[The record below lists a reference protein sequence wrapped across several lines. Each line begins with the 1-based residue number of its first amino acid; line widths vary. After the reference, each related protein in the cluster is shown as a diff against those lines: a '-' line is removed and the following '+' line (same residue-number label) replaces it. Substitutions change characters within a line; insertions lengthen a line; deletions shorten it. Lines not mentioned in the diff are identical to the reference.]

1 MIVPI
6 TVPFPKEWGRGDGT
20 HVYLLKYDKNILID
34 AGLDSVENRRF
45 IMKAL
50 KEIDSL
56 NLEYILITHGHL
68 DHFGM
73 AGYLQRET
81 GAEVLVHELDADALK
96 DYKKAISWFDEV
108 YDYAIEGGYEG
119 QELEKI
125 RGKFLIAI
133 EMLKGPIVY
142 KTFRELKLDLPGGLL
157 KSWHL
162 PGHTPGSVGYV
173 FGDSIFSGD
182 VAIQGSTVVGEL
194 RRELDSLQKLKSFK
208 YIYAGH
214 RKTPLNTQDI
224 EDLETH
230 FINRLEEVLK
240 TTRVGLRLRGI
251 VNAIYGETF
260 EETFMRKIIPIR
272 QTLSYLKYLEEE
284 GYVIKRGP
292 LWFSVK
298 DTL

>member
-133 EMLKGPIVY
+133 EMLKGSIVY